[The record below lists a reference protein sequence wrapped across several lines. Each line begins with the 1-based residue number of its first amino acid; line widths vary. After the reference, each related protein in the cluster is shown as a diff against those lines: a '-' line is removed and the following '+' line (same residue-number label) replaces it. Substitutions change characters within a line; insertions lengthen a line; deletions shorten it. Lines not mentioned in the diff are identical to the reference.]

1 MRSVALYL
9 ALLLGLTALGASNQ
23 TLYQQQRTLLKTKAA
38 LQLELTDVRARASSV
53 NGPARRAALGLPARH
68 GARHPSAAHRPG
80 SDDAPAPRSV
90 ACHRVGDADVMALKT
105 STNFSAR
112 SARKVAAK
120 PKPKPTPSGDL
131 RLKRRYLLLAV
142 LLAPLLLA
150 FYGFAKLQNA
160 QPLWPTSLQE
170 APQRGRI
177 VARDGTI
184 FAEGGAEHR
193 EYPQGTLA
201 AHVVGFSG
209 ALQDDGRYGLEGL
222 ELTQDATL
230 ARGDDVVLTLDPN
243 LQAVAQAK
251 LQETVQTF
259 KAENGAVVMLEAGT
273 GRILAAA
280 SYPDYDPNTQG
291 SVQNRDHIVDK
302 AFVRLFEPGSVM
314 KPFVVASL
322 LTAGRLRLDEYIDT
336 PMHLRVGDKTFSD
349 VTQHDP
355 QLTPWDILRF
365 SSNSGMINLTQRFKD
380 FELHDWL
387 ERFGFGRDLDLG
399 ATYTRTGQVRDT
411 PWVPQDQASIT
422 IGQSMST
429 TALQLAAAYSI
440 FANDGLYIPPYLV
453 EGGLTAPTHQ
463 VIPPEIAM
471 TIRSLLQYT
480 AENSGIHR
488 SAIPGVTMAGK
499 TGTGDIFDLDTGTY
513 IKGDYTLTFA
523 GMMPADKPK
532 FIMIAT
538 IQKPRS
544 DAPTSTAIAVP
555 LFSSIASEAVALWQT
570 PGTPTSYATTR

>member
-1 MRSVALYL
+1 MALRTPSKFFARPVEPETSLGRSS
-9 ALLLGLTALGASNQ
+9 LGRSSV
-23 TLYQQQRTLLKTKAA
+23 RKAA
-38 LQLELTDVRARASSV
+38 RRRPAVPRSYPSRRAARASQV
-53 NGPARRAALGLPARH
+53 
-68 GARHPSAAHRPG
+68 
-80 SDDAPAPRSV
+80 
-90 ACHRVGDADVMALKT
+90 T
-105 STNFSAR
+105 STPTSAR
-112 SARKVAAK
+112 ESDVA
-120 PKPKPTPSGDL
+120 PSGVL

-160 QPLWPTSLQE
+160 QPRWPESLQE
-170 APQRGRI
+170 APLRGRI

-184 FAEGGAEHR
+184 FAEGGVEHR

-230 ARGDDVVLTLDPN
+230 ARGADVVLTLDPN

-251 LQETVQTF
+251 LQETVQAF
-259 KAENGAVVMLEAGT
+259 GAENGAVVMLEAGS

-280 SYPDYDPNTQG
+280 SYPDFDPNSQG
-291 SVQNRDHIVDK
+291 AVRDRDRIVNK

-322 LTAGRLRLDEYIDT
+322 LASDRLRLDELVDT
-336 PMHLRVGDKTFSD
+336 PMTLREGDKTFRD
-349 VTQHDP
+349 VVPHDP

-365 SSNSGMINLTQRFKD
+365 SSNAGMLNLTKRFKD

-387 ERFGFGRDLDLG
+387 GRFGFGQDLDLG
-399 ATYTRTGQVRDT
+399 ATYTRTGQLRDT

-422 IGQSMST
+422 IGQSVST

-440 FANDGLYIPPYLV
+440 FANDGLYVPPYLV
-453 EGGLTAPTHQ
+453 EGGLAEPTHQ
-463 VIPPEIAM
+463 VIAPEIAM
-471 TIRSLLQYT
+471 TMRSLLQYT

-488 SAIPGVTMAGK
+488 SAVPGVTLAGK
-499 TGTGDIFDLDTGTY
+499 TGTADIFDLDTGSY
-513 IKGDYTLTFA
+513 VKGDYTLTFA
-523 GMMPADKPK
+523 GMMPADRPQ
-532 FIMIAT
+532 FVMVAT
-538 IQKPRS
+538 VQKPRVDGAS
-544 DAPTSTAIAVP
+544 STTVAVP
-555 LFSSIASEAVALWQT
+555 LFAAIASEAVALWRT
-570 PGTPTSYATTR
+570 PGAPTSYATTP

>member
-1 MRSVALYL
+1 
-9 ALLLGLTALGASNQ
+9 
-23 TLYQQQRTLLKTKAA
+23 
-38 LQLELTDVRARASSV
+38 
-53 NGPARRAALGLPARH
+53 
-68 GARHPSAAHRPG
+68 
-80 SDDAPAPRSV
+80 
-90 ACHRVGDADVMALKT
+90 MALKI
-105 STNFSAR
+105 SQLPPR
-112 SARKVAAK
+112 SARRKSATKSAASK
-120 PKPKPTPSGDL
+120 SAPNKSATHRSAAPQAAAPHGDL
-131 RLKRRYLLLAV
+131 RLTRRYLILAV

-150 FYGFAKLQNA
+150 FYGFARLQKA
-160 QPLWPTSLQE
+160 EPLWPASLQE

-201 AHVVGFSG
+201 AHIVGFSG
-209 ALQDDGRYGLEGL
+209 AVQDDGRYGLEGL

-251 LQETVQTF
+251 LQETIAAFQ
-259 KAENGAVVMLEAGT
+259 AENGAVVMLEAAT

-280 SYPDYDPNTQG
+280 SYPDFDPNRQG
-291 SVQNRDHIVDK
+291 EVSDRDRIINK

-322 LTAGRLRLDEYIDT
+322 LESERLRLDEFIDT
-336 PMHLRVGDKTFSD
+336 PMSLRVGDKTFHD
-349 VTQHDP
+349 VVQHDP

-365 SSNSGMINLTQRFKD
+365 SSNAGMLNLTKRFKD

-387 ERFGFGRDLDLG
+387 GRFGFGQDLALG
-399 ATYTRTGQVRDT
+399 ATFTRTGQLRDT

-440 FANDGLYIPPYLV
+440 FANDGLYVPPYLV
-453 EGGLTAPTHQ
+453 EGGLTEPTHQ
-463 VIPPEIAM
+463 VISPEIAM
-471 TIRSLLQYT
+471 TVRSLLQYT

-499 TGTGDIFDLDTGTY
+499 TGTADIFDLDTGTY

-523 GMMPADKPK
+523 GMIPADRPQ
-532 FIMIAT
+532 FIMVAT
-538 IQKPRS
+538 IQKPRADGAS
-544 DAPTSTAIAVP
+544 STTVAVP
-555 LFSSIASEAVALWQT
+555 LFSAIASEAVALWQT
-570 PGTPTSYATTR
+570 PGAPTSYATTP